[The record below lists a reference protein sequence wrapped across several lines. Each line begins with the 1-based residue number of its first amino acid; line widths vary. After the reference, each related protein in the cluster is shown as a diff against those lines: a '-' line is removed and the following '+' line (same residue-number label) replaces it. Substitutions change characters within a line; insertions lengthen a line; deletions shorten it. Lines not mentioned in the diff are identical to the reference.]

1 MVGRPPKGI
10 GVKPM
15 NELTEALAE
24 LEETSVQELVEKQ
37 IAEGRDPLKIL
48 EDLKEGMDIVGKKF
62 SENEYF
68 LVELVMSADIFNK
81 ALEVLEPKL
90 LETQSGEKKGKVV
103 IGTVKGDIH
112 YIGKNLVIAF
122 LKSNGFQVYDL
133 GEDVA
138 PEKFVD
144 KLKETEAP
152 ILALSGLITTT
163 HDVMRETVDA
173 LKAAGIRDKVKVMI
187 GGCDVNQEVVDHT
200 GADAFGRDAVSAVEV
215 ARKFLT

>member
-1 MVGRPPKGI
+1 
-10 GVKPM
+10 M
-15 NELTEALAE
+15 NELTDALAE
-24 LEETSVQELVEKQ
+24 LEDSSVQEMVEKQ
-37 IAEGRDPLKIL
+37 IVEGRNPIEIL
-48 EDLKEGMDIVGKKF
+48 EDLKEGMDIVGKRF

-90 LETQSGEKKGKVV
+90 VETQSGEEKGKVV

-122 LKSNGFQVYDL
+122 LKSNGFEVYDL

-138 PEKFVD
+138 PETFVD
-144 KLKETEAP
+144 KIKETGAT

-163 HDVMRETVDA
+163 HDVMRETIDA
-173 LKAAGIRDKVKVMI
+173 LTSAGIRDNVKVM
-187 GGCDVNQEVVDHT
+187 
-200 GADAFGRDAVSAVEV
+200 
-215 ARKFLT
+215 

>member
-1 MVGRPPKGI
+1 MVDGPSNRN
-10 GVKPM
+10 GVSHM
-15 NELTEALAE
+15 NELTNALAE
-24 LEETSVQELVEKQ
+24 LEEENVREMVEKQ
-37 IAEGRDPLKIL
+37 IIDGRDPMKIL
-48 EDLKEGMDIVGKKF
+48 DDLKNGMDVVGKRF

-90 LETQSGEKKGKVV
+90 LDSQSAKEKGKVV

-122 LKSNGFQVYDL
+122 LKSNGFEVYDL

-138 PEKFVD
+138 PETFVA
-144 KLKETEAP
+144 KLKETGAN

-163 HDVMRETVDA
+163 HDVMRETIDA
-173 LKAAGIRDKVKVMI
+173 LRDAGIRGKVKVMI

-200 GADAFGRDAVSAVEV
+200 GADGFGRDAVSAVEI
-215 ARKFLT
+215 AKKFMT